1 MPSFDE
7 HQWRLWP
14 LMIKCKRCK
23 AQEQTMLDLILLAGG
38 LGFFV
43 VSIAYAYGCERL

>member
-1 MPSFDE
+1 MPAW
-7 HQWRLWP
+7 HWP
-14 LMIKCKRCK
+14 LMIELQQRETQESKR
-23 AQEQTMLDLILLAGG
+23 MLDLILLAAG